1 MVSIPF
7 DLGRIS
13 LVKGKKETDT
23 YMVKFCDCIIYP
35 NEIAKIVLLFLLL
48 QDEKYP
54 KSRNLQ
60 GGDMMMNYLIGIM
73 NDREYRDPPTKNSN
87 YR

>member
-1 MVSIPF
+1 MVSIHF

-23 YMVKFCDCIIYP
+23 YMVKFCDCIINP

-73 NDREYRDPPTKNSN
+73 NDRKYRDPPTKNSN